1 MMKIVR
7 AILLLSPVIVA
18 LLARPVHAQFTPQEV
33 LLEGLLAQ
41 NHRGSFT
48 SSAFAADGSLY
59 LLLDE
64 GDGVRVL
71 KTDSNGSTLEAQL
84 HLGAAGDS
92 GVALTTDSSGNLYI
106 TGTSTSG
113 SLAGTSGVPFPTP
126 ADSSTN
132 SFVAKLDSQL
142 NLIFLTFVGS
152 SHTAVSSIAANE
164 NAVFVTGSIFSS
176 TLPVTAA
183 AVQQTPATGSSNN
196 GFVESFSADGA
207 TLNYAT
213 YLTGASGDTE
223 PAVIVVD
230 SASHAIIAGETS
242 SAGFPTLYALQS
254 AILGSTSGFLTELT
268 PGGDGI
274 VYSTYI
280 AGSGITGLAFNTAA
294 SSLLLTG
301 NVALGQF
308 PVAVANTPLTAINY
322 QSLLQVSADGQA
334 LIDSVILAPGT
345 QSSVAAAPDGSAW
358 ITMPVSTPLLPAT
371 IAASTQPG
379 DSLLLHVLTT
389 GAFGQSLRV
398 GGAPIGNASYATLA
412 TALAAPAVS
421 TDGSRVAIPGTVTI
435 NLSSSLLTT
444 QHFDFTTIGSP
455 NSLLSNSIQDVV
467 PDAVS
472 CGSASQCMG
481 TGALFAIVDPT
492 TSSASLALATGDIP
506 SLTLTN
512 PGSGTAS
519 SLNIA
524 TTGYALSTDCG
535 ASLAPGAQC
544 GLALNGTGPGTLTL
558 SASGLA
564 SATVTLPATNATSDP
579 LALSA
584 SELDFGIVTAASAP
598 ATRALTVTNLSSAAQ
613 TLPVAPDAGPSLT
626 AYTLA

>member
-142 NLIFLTFVGS
+142 NLVFLTFVGS

-183 AVQQTPATGSSNN
+183 VQQAPATGSSTN

-223 PAVIVVD
+223 PAVIVVN
-230 SASHAIIAGETS
+230 SAGHAIIAGETS

-334 LIDSVILAPGT
+334 LIDSVILASGT

-412 TALAAPAVS
+412 TVPAVPAVS
-421 TDGSRVAIPGTVTI
+421 TDGSRVAIPGTVMI

-444 QHFDFTTIGSP
+444 QHFVFAAIDGLSP
-455 NSLLSNSIQDVV
+455 R
-467 PDAVS
+467 
-472 CGSASQCMG
+472 
-481 TGALFAIVDPT
+481 
-492 TSSASLALATGDIP
+492 
-506 SLTLTN
+506 
-512 PGSGTAS
+512 
-519 SLNIA
+519 
-524 TTGYALSTDCG
+524 
-535 ASLAPGAQC
+535 
-544 GLALNGTGPGTLTL
+544 
-558 SASGLA
+558 
-564 SATVTLPATNATSDP
+564 
-579 LALSA
+579 
-584 SELDFGIVTAASAP
+584 E
-598 ATRALTVTNLSSAAQ
+598 
-613 TLPVAPDAGPSLT
+613 
-626 AYTLA
+626 